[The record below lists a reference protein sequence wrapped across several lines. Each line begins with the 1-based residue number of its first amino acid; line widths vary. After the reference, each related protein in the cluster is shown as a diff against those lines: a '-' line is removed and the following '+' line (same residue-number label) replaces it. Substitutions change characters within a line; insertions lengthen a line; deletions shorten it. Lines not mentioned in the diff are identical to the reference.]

1 MPCVSVR
8 VTEQAPRFGKSAP
21 SEKRFWL
28 WPLDLA
34 SPFAVPTLAG
44 EPALTI
50 PFRGARASLVATR
63 LADRRACA
71 EVSRWVGYARAHRRH
86 RPG

>member
-1 MPCVSVR
+1 MPCVRVSGW

-34 SPFAVPTLAG
+34 GPFAVPTLVSVSLCPDHS
-44 EPALTI
+44 E
-50 PFRGARASLVATR
+50 ARA
-63 LADRRACA
+63 LA
-71 EVSRWVGYARAHRRH
+71 
-86 RPG
+86 

>member
-34 SPFAVPTLAG
+34 GPFAVPTLVSVSLCPDHS
-44 EPALTI
+44 E
-50 PFRGARASLVATR
+50 ARA
-63 LADRRACA
+63 LA
-71 EVSRWVGYARAHRRH
+71 
-86 RPG
+86 

>member
-1 MPCVSVR
+1 MR

-34 SPFAVPTLAG
+34 GPFAVPTLAG
-44 EPALTI
+44 EPAVTI
-50 PFRGARASLVATR
+50 Q
-63 LADRRACA
+63 RRA
-71 EVSRWVGYARAHRRH
+71 R
-86 RPG
+86 